1 MRIVSALILS
11 AGLAAGLAGC
21 SVSASATVPAASIAS
36 TAAHAL
42 EKEVGSSTTPKME
55 CGNAAIT
62 LAVGKK
68 VPCVVT
74 DPGNG
79 KDYDATVTITKISGL
94 KYSIDVRVAKSP
106 ND

>member
-1 MRIVSALILS
+1 
-11 AGLAAGLAGC
+11 
-21 SVSASATVPAASIAS
+21 
-36 TAAHAL
+36 
-42 EKEVGSSTTPKME
+42 ME